1 MLKYPITITIDT
13 NIFDSVKYDMS
24 DGSQLQILLKHV
36 KDGKVK
42 IVLSEIVL
50 EESRTHLKR
59 IAESLCSSIR
69 KNRTELLKTA
79 SENIINTVGLEK
91 FIVIPDK
98 DTIIENANKQFD
110 NYIQDLGAEILDVS
124 SVNISEIVDD
134 YFRIRA
140 PFEHSDKKRKEY
152 STNNICTYSIAS
164 GKRKV

>member
-1 MLKYPITITIDT
+1 M
-13 NIFDSVKYDMS
+13 
-24 DGSQLQILLKHV
+24 
-36 KDGKVK
+36 K
-42 IVLSEIVL
+42 I
-50 EESRTHLKR
+50 
-59 IAESLCSSIR
+59 
-69 KNRTELLKTA
+69 A
-79 SENIINTVGLEK
+79 SENIIYTVGLEK

-98 DTIIENANKQFD
+98 DAMIENANKQFD